1 MKKNVVLLLVS
12 ILALA
17 FCLPVMSQS
26 VETEAPSVEEIDK
39 YGDIRLAITS
49 QELADLGF
57 EYADYVTVSF
67 LDQSITVPVIPAYRY
82 VGAKASGLVM
92 YNDDTSKPVELEV
105 FNGSFA
111 STYGLA
117 ERFTREDGSRY
128 HEAMVGI
135 EFPVAV
141 KIEMAEKGGYK
152 DTYAIFDLERSNNFE
167 DYEGLSVSQFANYR
181 MITTDGIGAGKLFR
195 SSSPINPNIGRNV
208 LADICAS
215 LDGVKSF
222 INLSDSAESAAKFEG
237 FEDSYYKDQNVLY
250 LNLGVDFSS
259 DLNKAGVVE
268 MMNFL
273 ADAPTPVLVHCNEG
287 QDRAG
292 FVSALLECLMGA
304 SLDEVVQDYMVSFYN
319 YYGVVAGTDQYA
331 QLSNNI
337 KKNLTVYMGVEDIE
351 NADLQAEA
359 EEYLKGL
366 GVSDETIAA
375 VKANLSGESV
385 QVTGHVT
392 EIEKYGHALLD
403 ISIED
408 FMAAGFELGDAVTV
422 TAGSYNDDIP
432 FFNGYYVDHGDKMV
446 RAYPGHEFI
455 ALCINYGKFAET
467 YGLEI
472 GSPVRITLREKG
484 RNLLTQEVNSLV
496 YTNDRAD
503 YESDEVFA
511 NFREVTTTG
520 IGAGKLYRSASPVD
534 NSNNRAATANALAEA
549 AGIKT
554 VLNLAN
560 NEEEL
565 AAYAAE
571 EGFASDYYMSLY
583 NEGNVILLASP
594 INFTSDEFAEGIAK
608 GLTFLAQHDTP
619 YLVHCTEGKDRAG
632 FTSMILEALT
642 GASDDEIIQDYM
654 QSYVNYYHIDPEKDA
669 DKYEMIALNNIFE
682 MLKAVT
688 GLSVEEIVTE
698 DIDLAAAAETY
709 LTSHGMSAEDVAVLK
724 EKLK

>member
-1 MKKNVVLLLVS
+1 
-12 ILALA
+12 
-17 FCLPVMSQS
+17 
-26 VETEAPSVEEIDK
+26 
-39 YGDIRLAITS
+39 
-49 QELADLGF
+49 
-57 EYADYVTVSF
+57 
-67 LDQSITVPVIPAYRY
+67 
-82 VGAKASGLVM
+82 
-92 YNDDTSKPVELEV
+92 
-105 FNGSFA
+105 
-111 STYGLA
+111 
-117 ERFTREDGSRY
+117 
-128 HEAMVGI
+128 
-135 EFPVAV
+135 
-141 KIEMAEKGGYK
+141 
-152 DTYAIFDLERSNNFE
+152 
-167 DYEGLSVSQFANYR
+167 
-181 MITTDGIGAGKLFR
+181 
-195 SSSPINPNIGRNV
+195 
-208 LADICAS
+208 
-215 LDGVKSF
+215 
-222 INLSDSAESAAKFEG
+222 
-237 FEDSYYKDQNVLY
+237 
-250 LNLGVDFSS
+250 
-259 DLNKAGVVE
+259 

-273 ADAPTPVLVHCNEG
+273 AEAPTPVLVHCNEG

-351 NADLQAEA
+351 NANLQAEA

-375 VKANLSGESV
+375 VKANLGGESV

-408 FMAAGFELGDAVTV
+408 FKAAGFELGDAVTV
-422 TAGSYNDDIP
+422 VAGSYNDDMP
-432 FFNGYYVDHGDKMV
+432 FFDGYYVDRGDIML

-455 ALCINYGKFAET
+455 AVCINYGKFAET
-467 YGLEI
+467 YGLEV
-472 GSPVRITLREKG
+472 GTPVRITLREKG
-484 RNLLTQEVNSLV
+484 RFLLTQEVNSLV

-520 IGAGKLYRSASPVD
+520 IGEGKLYRSASPVD
-534 NSNNRAATANALAEA
+534 NSYNRAATANALAEA

-554 VLNLAN
+554 VMNLAN

-571 EGFASDYYMSLY
+571 EGFASNYYMDLY
-583 NEGNVILLASP
+583 NQGNVILLASP
-594 INFTSDEFAEGIAK
+594 INFTSEEFAEGIVK

-632 FTSMILEALT
+632 FTSMMLEALA
-642 GASDDEIIQDYM
+642 GASEEEIVEDYM
-654 QSYVNYYHIDPEKDA
+654 RSYENYYHLDPILELE
-669 DKYEMIALNNIFE
+669 KYEMIAVKNVYE
-682 MLKAVT
+682 MLYTVS
-688 GLSVEEIVTE
+688 GLSAADYFMSDV
-698 DIDLAAAAETY
+698 DLAAAAEAY
-709 LTSHGMSAEDVAVLK
+709 LTSHGMSAEDINTLR

>member
-1 MKKNVVLLLVS
+1 MKKSVVLLLVS
-12 ILALA
+12 ILALLL
-17 FCLPVMSQS
+17 CLPVLSQS
-26 VETEAPSVEEIDK
+26 VETEASSVDEIDRH
-39 YGDIRLAITS
+39 GDILLAIS
-49 QELADLGF
+49 SKELADLGF

-67 LDQSITVPVIPAYRY
+67 LDQNVTVPVIPEYRFA
-82 VGAKASGLVM
+82 GAKTPGLVM
-92 YNDDTSKPVELEV
+92 WENDPSRAVELAV
-105 FNGSFA
+105 SNGSFA
-111 STYGLA
+111 TTYGLA
-117 ERFTREDGSRY
+117 ALFTREDGTRY
-128 HEAMVGI
+128 HEAVEGI

-152 DTYAIFDLERSNNFE
+152 DTYAIYDLERSDNFE

-181 MITTDGIGAGKLFR
+181 MITTDGIGARKLFR
-195 SSSPINPNIGRNV
+195 SSSPVNPSIKRNV
-208 LADICAS
+208 LADISANI
-215 LDGVKSF
+215 DGIKSF
-222 INLSDSAESAAKFEG
+222 VNLANSEESAKEFEG
-237 FEDSYYKDQNVLY
+237 FADSYYSKQNVLY

-259 DLNKAGVVE
+259 DLNKAGLVE
-268 MMNFL
+268 MMTFL
-273 ADAPTPVLVHCNEG
+273 ADAPTPVLVHGNIG
-287 QDRAG
+287 QERTG
-292 FVSALLECLMGA
+292 FVSALLESLMGA
-304 SLDEVVQDYMVSFYN
+304 SLDEVVQDFMVTFFN

-337 KKNLTVYMGVEDIE
+337 KKNLSVYMGIEDVEK
-351 NADLQAEA
+351 ADLQAEA
-359 EEYLKGL
+359 ERYLKDL

-408 FMAAGFELGDAVTV
+408 FKAAGFELGDAVTV

-432 FFNGYYVDHGDKMV
+432 FFDGYYVDRGDKMV

-455 ALCINYGKFAET
+455 AVCINYGKFAET

-472 GSPVRITLREKG
+472 GSPVRITLREKD
-484 RNLLTQEVNSLV
+484 RYLLTQEINSLV
-496 YTNDRAD
+496 YTTDRAD

-534 NSNNRAATANALAEA
+534 NSYNRAATANALAEA

-554 VLNLAN
+554 VMNLAN

-583 NEGNVILLASP
+583 NDGNVILLASP
-594 INFTSDEFAEGIAK
+594 INFTSDEFAEGIVK

-632 FTSMILEALT
+632 FTSMILEALA
-642 GASDDEIIQDYM
+642 GASDDEIVKDYM

-669 DKYEMIALNNIFE
+669 EKYDMIAIKNIFE
-682 MLKAVT
+682 MLQAVT
-688 GLSVEEIVTE
+688 GLTIEELVNGE
-698 DIDLAAAAETY
+698 VNLSQAAEAY
-709 LTSHGMSAEDVAVLK
+709 LTSHGMSAEDVQTLR

>member
-1 MKKNVVLLLVS
+1 MKKSVILLLVS
-12 ILALA
+12 ILMLM
-17 FCLPVMSQS
+17 LSVPVLSQS
-26 VETEAPSVEEIDK
+26 VETEVTSVDQIDRH
-39 YGDIRLAITS
+39 GDILLAITS
-49 QELADLGF
+49 KELADLGF

-67 LDQSITVPVIPAYRY
+67 LDKNITIPVIPAYRY
-82 VGAKASGLVM
+82 VGAKASGLVIWE
-92 YNDDTSKPVELEV
+92 SEPSRPAELAV
-105 FNGSFA
+105 TNGSFA
-111 STYGLA
+111 TGYGLA
-117 ERFTREDGSRY
+117 ELFTREDGSRY
-128 HEAMVGI
+128 HEAMEGV
-135 EFPVAV
+135 EFPVTV

-152 DTYAIFDLERSNNFE
+152 DTYAIYDLERSDNFE
-167 DYEGLSVSQFANYR
+167 DYEGFSLGQFANYR

-195 SSSPINPNIGRNV
+195 SSSPVNPSIKRNAF
-208 LADICAS
+208 ADICAEI
-215 LDGVKSF
+215 DGIKSF
-222 INLSDSAESAAKFEG
+222 VNLADSAEGAAKYERFA
-237 FEDSYYKDQNVLY
+237 DSYYKDQNVIY
-250 LNLGVDFSS
+250 LNLGVDFNS
-259 DLNKAGVVE
+259 DLNKAGIVE

-273 ADAPTPVLVHCNEG
+273 ADAPTPVLVHGNIG
-287 QDRAG
+287 QERTG
-292 FVSALLECLMGA
+292 FVSALLESLMGA
-304 SLDEVVQDYMVSFYN
+304 SLDEVVQDFMVTFYN

-337 KKNLTVYMGVEDIE
+337 KKNLSVYMGIEDVE

-359 EEYLKGL
+359 ERYLKDL
-366 GVSDETIAA
+366 GVSEETIAA

-408 FMAAGFELGDAVTV
+408 FKAAGFELGDAVTV
-422 TAGSYNDDIP
+422 TAGSFNDDIP
-432 FFNGYYVDHGDKMV
+432 FFDGYYVDRGDKMV

-455 ALCINYGKFAET
+455 AVCINYGKFAET

-534 NSNNRAATANALAEA
+534 NSYNRAATANSLAEA

-554 VLNLAN
+554 VMNLAN

-565 AAYAAE
+565 AEYAAE

-594 INFTSDEFAEGIAK
+594 INFTSDEFAEGIVK
-608 GLTFLAQHDTP
+608 GLTFLAQHEPP

-632 FTSMILEALT
+632 FTSMILEALA
-642 GASDDEIIQDYM
+642 GASDDEIVEDYM

-669 DKYEMIALNNIFE
+669 EKYDMIAIKNIFE
-682 MLKAVT
+682 MLKTIT
-688 GLSVEEIVTE
+688 GLSTEEIVNGE
-698 DIDLAAAAETY
+698 IDLAAAAEAY
-709 LTSHGMSAEDVAVLK
+709 LTSHGMSAEDIAALR